1 MTPQPGRR
9 DRMRPSRLIVLSSLL
24 ACAVS
29 VTGAQQPKAA
39 AARTPDERAVL
50 DLEEAWAKGVVKRDA
65 ATFKRLL
72 APGFVYT
79 EDDRVQNGEQLTRD
93 IVSGTDTVTEA
104 RNEQMET
111 HAFDNTMIVTGW
123 LIMRGRSGGKPFE
136 RRYRFTDTWLKRGG
150 QWQIIAA
157 QDYLLP
163 AGRK

>member
-1 MTPQPGRR
+1 
-9 DRMRPSRLIVLSSLL
+9 MRPSRLIVLSSFL
-24 ACAVS
+24 ACAAPVA
-29 VTGAQQPKAA
+29 GAQQSKAA
-39 AARTPDERAVL
+39 TARTPDERAVL

-79 EDDRVQNGEQLTRD
+79 EDDRVQTGEQLTRD
-93 IVSGTDTVTEA
+93 IVSGTDTVAEA

-111 HAFDNTMIVTGW
+111 HPFDNAMIVTGW
-123 LIMRGRSGGKPFE
+123 LIMRGRSGGKPFD
-136 RRYRFTDTWLKRGG
+136 RRYRFTDTWLKRGS

-157 QDYLLP
+157 QDYLVP

>member
-1 MTPQPGRR
+1 MKS
-9 DRMRPSRLIVLSSLL
+9 SRLVLLAVSLAGLSSATL
-24 ACAVS
+24 
-29 VTGAQQPKAA
+29 AQQPKAA
-39 AARTPDERAVL
+39 ASRTPDERAVL
-50 DLEEAWAKGVVKRDA
+50 DLEEGWAKAVVKRDA
-65 ATFKRLL
+65 TTFKRLL

-93 IVSGTDTVTEA
+93 VVSSTDTVTEA
-104 RNEQMET
+104 RNEDLKT
-111 HAFDNTMIVTGW
+111 RTFDNTMIVTGW

-136 RRYRFTDTWLKRGG
+136 RRYRFTDTWLKRNG